1 MREPRQLRLC
11 AAMHL
16 DEWKLSLARIIVL
29 RASRHGA
36 NMTGC
41 TGMETMKPMTIGM
54 IDGMSWESSAE
65 YYRLANELVKERLGG
80 WHSARCVLYSVD
92 FAEIEAMQVA
102 GQWDRAGEVLAEAGR
117 CLERAGAD
125 VLLLCTN
132 TMHNVA
138 DQIVAAVDIP
148 LLDLRDVTA
157 GAIDAVGLH
166 RVGLLATAYTM
177 EQSFYRDRLAS
188 HGLDVVVPNPED
200 RAAVHQIIFAELCL
214 GIVSEQSRSV
224 CKGVIGLVA
233 DSCESI
239 ILGCTELELLI
250 GASDSPVPIFPTTRL
265 HVEAALD
272 RVLWTEQLC

>member
-1 MREPRQLRLC
+1 
-11 AAMHL
+11 
-16 DEWKLSLARIIVL
+16 
-29 RASRHGA
+29 
-36 NMTGC
+36 
-41 TGMETMKPMTIGM
+41 MKPMTIGM
-54 IDGMSWESSAE
+54 IGGMSWESSAE

-102 GQWDRAGEVLAEAGR
+102 AEWDRAGEVLAEAGR
-117 CLERAGAD
+117 SLERAGAD

-132 TMHNVA
+132 TMHKVA
-138 DQIVAAVDIP
+138 DYIEAAVNIP

-157 GAIDAVGLH
+157 GAIKAVGLH

-177 EQSFYRDRLAS
+177 EQSFYRDRMAS

-200 RAAVHQIIFAELCL
+200 RAAVHQIIFDELCL

-224 CKGVIGLVA
+224 CRTAIDRLVA
-233 DSCESI
+233 DDCEGI
-239 ILGCTELELLI
+239 VLGCTELELLI
-250 GASDSPVPIFPTTRL
+250 GASDSPVPIFPSTRL

-272 RVLWTEQLC
+272 RVLPVDGAVFTSPLPSL